1 MSGRNIILTGFMGTG
16 KSTVGRLVAAALGR
30 ELVDMDA
37 VLESRAGCTIA
48 EIFRRQGEAH
58 FRRLER
64 ALVVELAAR
73 SGLVIAAGGGVVLNP
88 ANLDDFRR
96 SGLIICLAAAPES
109 ILRRVA
115 RATHRPL
122 LAGDDPR
129 ARIDELLAARRAAY
143 AAVPHQVDTTEL
155 TPAAVAERV
164 LALARTQ
171 GA

>member
-48 EIFRRQGEAH
+48 ELFRRQGEAH

-73 SGLVIAAGGGVVLNP
+73 SGLVIAAGGGAVLNP
-88 ANLDDFRR
+88 ANLDDLQR
-96 SGLIICLAAAPES
+96 SGLVVCLTADPET
-109 ILRRVA
+109 ILRRVEREA
-115 RATHRPL
+115 HRPL
-122 LAGDDPR
+122 LAGGDPR
-129 ARIDELLAARRAAY
+129 ARIDALLAARRAAY
-143 AAVPHQVDTTEL
+143 AAVPHQLDTTGL
-155 TPAAVAERV
+155 TPEAVAERV
-164 LALARTQ
+164 LALARAQ